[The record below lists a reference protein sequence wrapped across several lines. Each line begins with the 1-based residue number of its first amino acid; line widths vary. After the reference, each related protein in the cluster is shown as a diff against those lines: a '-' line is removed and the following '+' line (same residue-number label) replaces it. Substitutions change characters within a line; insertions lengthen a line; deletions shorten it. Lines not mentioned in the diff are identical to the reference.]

1 RMYEVSSSSAE
12 RDMPPLAGRA
22 PELEAIEHHFTDTK
36 RSLLL
41 LAGEPGIGKSRL
53 LHVAA
58 LRGRECGWT
67 VLHSGCYRTSGQAPY
82 APFLAALADH
92 LCSLTPAQRRL
103 RLYGCAWLVQLL
115 PELAQV
121 APPLVPAWG
130 LPPEQ
135 ERRLLFAAVARFLAN
150 ASGPAGTLLVLD
162 DLQWAGADALD
173 LLASLVRGHRDRPLQ
188 IIGAYRGTEV
198 PTQHHFAMLLA
209 DLAREG
215 LATHVELGPLS
226 GGEAA
231 QLIHSLLEG
240 EL

>member
-1 RMYEVSSSSAE
+1 
-12 RDMPPLAGRA
+12 
-22 PELEAIEHHFTDTK
+22 
-36 RSLLL
+36 
-41 LAGEPGIGKSRL
+41 
-53 LHVAA
+53 
-58 LRGRECGWT
+58 
-67 VLHSGCYRTSGQAPY
+67 
-82 APFLAALADH
+82 
-92 LCSLTPAQRRL
+92 
-103 RLYGCAWLVQLL
+103 WLVQLL

-240 EL
+240 ELAAALMEQVLKRADGVPYFLVSSALGLRAGVLPDGSGAGVPWDMEQSIRQRTM